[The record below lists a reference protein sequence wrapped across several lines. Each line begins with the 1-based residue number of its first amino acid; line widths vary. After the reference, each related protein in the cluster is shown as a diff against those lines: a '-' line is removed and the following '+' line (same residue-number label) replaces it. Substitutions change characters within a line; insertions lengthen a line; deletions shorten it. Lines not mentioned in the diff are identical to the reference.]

1 MATELRMASRRL
13 LLQPRALPWASRP
26 YISKLSSPTSLPSPR
41 LLTTTAPLLT
51 PRDVLRPS
59 ANHPKPTWASRA
71 NPPTS
76 TQPTMPPPPP
86 PPAASSGKSSGANA
100 LDKAAATD
108 HVYDA
113 TSDTFDLSKM
123 IADESAAF
131 MRAHYTDRPQPEMRT
146 KPVLGRTI
154 HITGNTDMAGAIRRL
169 NSLLGANKVR
179 HQATLQRFHERPGLK
194 RKRLKSQR
202 WRVRFKKGFVA
213 TVKRVQELKKQGW

>member
-1 MATELRMASRRL
+1 ML
-13 LLQPRALPWASRP
+13 RP
-26 YISKLSSPTSLPSPR
+26 YSPTCLSSPR
-41 LLTTTAPLLT
+41 FLTTTTPLLT
-51 PRDVLRPS
+51 PRDVLRPA
-59 ANHPKPTWASRA
+59 ANHPKPTWASRTKPKA
-71 NPPTS
+71 STPTS
-76 TQPTMPPPPP
+76 STVPPPP
-86 PPAASSGKSSGANA
+86 PPAASSGKPSGTSA

-131 MRAHYTDRPQPEMRT
+131 MRTHYTDRPQPEMRT
-146 KPVLGRTI
+146 KPVLGRTVNV
-154 HITGNTDMAGAIRRL
+154 TGNTDMAGALRKL
-169 NSLLGANKVR
+169 NSILASNKVR
-179 HQATLQRFHERPGLK
+179 AQDRHQRFHERPGLK